1 MGLSSP
7 KTILIVCATELERQ
21 PINECLNMQELNL
34 SIDYL
39 VTGVG
44 MVSTAFALG
53 QHLANKKYDLIIN
66 AGIAGAFDDSL
77 NIGEVV
83 EVQSDQLSEL
93 GAEDGQDFLTIEE
106 MGMKLP
112 SFYDLIG
119 IISNHHDISHN
130 LKKVK
135 GITVNTV
142 HGKSESIAEVKAR
155 FQAQVESME
164 GAAFFH
170 AIKHSNQTAIQL
182 RSISNAVKTRDKS
195 QWNIPL
201 ALDNL
206 SQEVYNIIKAYDH

>member
-21 PINECLNMQELNL
+21 PINEFLNKQELNL

-39 VTGVG
+39 VTSVG

-53 QHLANKKYDLIIN
+53 QYLANKKYDLIIN
-66 AGIAGAFDDSL
+66 AGIAGAFDESL

-83 EVQSDQLSEL
+83 EVQSDQFSEL
-93 GAEDGQDFLTIEE
+93 GAENGNEFITIEE

-112 SFYDLIG
+112 SFYDAQG
-119 IISNHHDISHN
+119 IIYNQHNISHN

-135 GITVNTV
+135 GITVNKV

-170 AIKHSNQTAIQL
+170 AIKQNNQNAIQL
-182 RSISNAVKTRDKS
+182 RSISNAVESRNKS